1 VTSPLLTQLQRCR
14 EQTNFGGAKNF
25 CPNSRKLAR
34 KNNPQEKVT
43 SKKKLFMLFWAPF
56 LLIVS
61 RFCSDFQEFVKV
73 FSDFTQISSDFAQ
86 IFTKSKL
93 LEVR

>member
-1 VTSPLLTQLQRCR
+1 
-14 EQTNFGGAKNF
+14 
-25 CPNSRKLAR
+25 
-34 KNNPQEKVT
+34 
-43 SKKKLFMLFWAPF
+43 MLFWAPF

-61 RFCSDFQEFVKV
+61 RFCSDFEEFVKV

-93 LEVR
+93 LEVRLHFHLLHQCSTATNFMMQHGI